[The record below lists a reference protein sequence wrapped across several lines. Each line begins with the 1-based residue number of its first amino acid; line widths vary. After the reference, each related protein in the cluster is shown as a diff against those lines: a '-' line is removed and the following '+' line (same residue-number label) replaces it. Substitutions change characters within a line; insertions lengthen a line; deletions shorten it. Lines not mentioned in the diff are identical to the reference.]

1 MGTCITQ
8 SLSSSFALFKRDMS
22 GKHSYV
28 SAEPIGHH
36 LLCSGNEKEGPFSCF
51 EQKKKKSFLRPQ
63 SFSAEKFSLNKIII
77 PSKRQGSLPLALSLL
92 LFYTKMLA
100 NV

>member
-51 EQKKKKSFLRPQ
+51 EQKKKKIFFETSEFFCRKVQ
-63 SFSAEKFSLNKIII
+63 FEQNYISQQKT
-77 PSKRQGSLPLALSLL
+77 R
-92 LFYTKMLA
+92 
-100 NV
+100 